1 MATGQSE
8 MMWHNDGHILH
19 LQINKA
25 ELKIVQ
31 VTCPNAEKQDGAC
44 QIPHI
49 GCVVS
54 EFAFRYGLDCNAGV
68 CPATENMEICWTSVG
83 SQTDID
89 SMQLWFMPVND
100 DVFGA
105 WLNTKTPE
113 LPA

>member
-1 MATGQSE
+1 
-8 MMWHNDGHILH
+8 
-19 LQINKA
+19 
-25 ELKIVQ
+25 
-31 VTCPNAEKQDGAC
+31 
-44 QIPHI
+44 
-49 GCVVS
+49 
-54 EFAFRYGLDCNAGV
+54 
-68 CPATENMEICWTSVG
+68 MEICWTSVG